1 MKKILLSFFVALAGF
16 AAHAQETTLAPD
28 QNPRYAES
36 RDRYIKA
43 QDQLLVNM
51 NTTVQQTYKA
61 YDWYEAKQE
70 RKLQRYNDRRERRL
84 LRAQY
89 GNFYSPYDNNY
100 YSPYRYAPGF
110 RRNGWRRGW

>member
-1 MKKILLSFFVALAGF
+1 MKRILLSFFVVLTAF
-16 AAHAQETTLAPD
+16 AAHAQEATLAPD

-36 RDRYIKA
+36 RDRYVKA
-43 QDQLLVNM
+43 QDQLLQNM

-70 RKLQRYNDRRERRL
+70 RKLQRYNDRRDRRL
-84 LRAQY
+84 LRAQF
-89 GNFYSPYDNNY
+89 GNYYNSYDNY
-100 YSPYRYAPGF
+100 YSPYRYSPGY